1 MTDSFEKIWQL
12 LESHGIVP
20 GKQADCA
27 RLWETYTLDEQRK
40 IYCSINRKLKN
51 GKFVHFDPVRAIAEN
66 APKSYDKV
74 LTFDQYYTRFH
85 TTTEQP
91 GWRMVTP
98 KTGNV
103 YYEHL

>member
-1 MTDSFEKIWQL
+1 MTSFDHLWQL
-12 LESHGIVP
+12 LDSHGVIEN
-20 GKQADCA
+20 KRADCA
-27 RLWETYTLDEQRK
+27 RYWDTFSLEEQRA
-40 IYCSINRKLKN
+40 IYCSIRSNIQAGR
-51 GKFVHFDPVRAIAEN
+51 FVNYNPVKAVRDN
-66 APKSYDKV
+66 VPKKQPRQV